1 MYVCVGNVAGLPPPP
16 PLSLSL
22 QSLGGRRD
30 EREAEA
36 LIDTAPIDTPP
47 EREIYTRLTTNGQ
60 TGGEEGEEKGKDPV
74 RLTHALCMMWFKQS

>member
-1 MYVCVGNVAGLPPPP
+1 MCVCVGNVAVLPPPP

-22 QSLGGRRD
+22 SPRSLGGRRD

-47 EREIYTRLTTNGQ
+47 ERERFIHSSQQMGRREEEEED
-60 TGGEEGEEKGKDPV
+60 GGGVLG
-74 RLTHALCMMWFKQS
+74 LTHAQCVMG